1 LAKYVLPSYNEWYK
15 AAYYD
20 PNTKTYWDFPTGGN
34 TAPNRV
40 LSGTLPGTAVY
51 GHSYIPIPIENRPLP
66 TSTQQAGGLS
76 PYGVMGLG
84 GNAKEW
90 EESAFGLNN
99 NAGSTSR
106 GVRGGGAFSSAD
118 YLSASSR
125 ESMLASNSN
134 HDLGFR
140 VASVS
145 PSDIVPE
152 PSSLVIGTLF
162 GLGGLLAKR
171 RMKR

>member
-1 LAKYVLPSYNEWYK
+1 MPIFYEDKPSP
-15 AAYYD
+15 AATD
-20 PNTKTYWDFPTGGN
+20 K
-34 TAPNRV
+34 
-40 LSGTLPGTAVY
+40 
-51 GHSYIPIPIENRPLP
+51 
-66 TSTQQAGGLS
+66 AGGLS

-84 GNAKEW
+84 GNVKEW
-90 EESAFGLNN
+90 EESAFGLVN
-99 NAGSTSR
+99 NAGSASR

-152 PSSLVIGTLF
+152 PSTLVIGTLF

-171 RMKR
+171 RIKR